1 MDGLKIL
8 TPTKT
13 SGLPAKKTGIAEY
26 KRIELALREQVG
38 EGNWSIGAMLPSRR
52 ALARQFSVSLVTL
65 DRAIGPLLADGT
77 LRADDRRGTFVLR
90 LSGKLSEQELPE
102 TQTAR
107 RGPLRLRPEG
117 LDRTEPLVPIRTG
130 SIGIIASLTRDEG
143 QEYFIL
149 HELEQVLSQQGF
161 STTVLNR
168 MPNAAGPSRSLAEAA
183 EAILESN
190 LSALV
195 VLCLDMDMALIATEM
210 SRMKLG
216 ALPTVCI
223 LAGELALPFPHV
235 FYDNRSGGYQA
246 AQHLAERGWRDL
258 TVVAPFTSTWV
269 SERIAGVQDALAHAP
284 AFLAQAP
291 APLQLLLGNGD
302 TWDRMS
308 DPRAYGYETTVA
320 ALNSGWKPSG
330 GIIGISDGVALGVMD
345 AAAERGLKAGR
356 DFGILGFDDDSDAR
370 AQGLTSLRPPM
381 QGMAREAA
389 RLLLEHIGGNDGGL
403 QVRLRAQ
410 MIPRASTGRRVLPE
424 S

>member
-8 TPTKT
+8 RPPKKPDTA
-13 SGLPAKKTGIAEY
+13 AKKTGIAEY

-52 ALARQFSVSLVTL
+52 ALARQYSVSLVTL

-90 LSGKLSEQELPE
+90 LPKKTAEYEAPE
-102 TQTAR
+102 AQSILR
-107 RGPLRLRPEG
+107 SPLRSRPEG
-117 LDRTEPLVPIRTG
+117 IDRVESPIPVRSG
-130 SIGIIASLTRDEG
+130 SVGIIASLARDEG
-143 QEYFIL
+143 QEYLIL
-149 HELEQVLSQQGF
+149 HELEQVLSQRGF

-168 MPNAAGPSRSLAEAA
+168 MQNELSIRSLADSA
-183 EAILESN
+183 EAILENN
-190 LSALV
+190 LIALV
-195 VLCLDMDMALIATEM
+195 VLCLDMNMTLIASEM

-223 LAGELALPFPHV
+223 LAGELTLPFPHV

-258 TVVAPFTSTWV
+258 TVVAPFTATWV
-269 SERIAGVQDALAHAP
+269 SERIAGVRDALAHAP
-284 AFLAQAP
+284 AFSAQP
-291 APLQLLLGNGD
+291 PTPLQILTGESD
-302 TWDRMS
+302 IWDIMS
-308 DPRAYGYETTVA
+308 DPRAYGYRTAQTA
-320 ALNSGWKPSG
+320 MDAGWRPTG

-345 AAAERGLKAGR
+345 AASERGLKAGR
-356 DFGILGFDDDSDAR
+356 DFGIIGFDDDPAAR
-370 AQGLTSLRPPM
+370 NLGLTSLRPPM

-389 RLLLEHIGGNDGGL
+389 RLLMEHISGNDGGR

-410 MIPRASTGRRVLPE
+410 VIPRASTSQRV
-424 S
+424 SSRA